1 MTNKYTIYE
10 VEQTLQTKMKRIK
23 IEFFESIFAFPWVE
37 SSKRVAIHNF
47 FLNAYFVIVHQ
58 MLLHAAH
65 IYWKH
70 HQRKEQVYE
79 HTVFNIKRSNKYEV
93 YIK

>member
-23 IEFFESIFAFPWVE
+23 IEFFESIFAFPC
-37 SSKRVAIHNF
+37 SKRVAIHNF